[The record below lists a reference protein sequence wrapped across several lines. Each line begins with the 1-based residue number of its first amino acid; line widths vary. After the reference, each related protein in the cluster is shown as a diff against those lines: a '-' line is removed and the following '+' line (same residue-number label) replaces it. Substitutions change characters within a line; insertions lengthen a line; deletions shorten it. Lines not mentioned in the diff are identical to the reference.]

1 MFLEILQNSQ
11 EKTCARVSFFNK
23 VVGLRVATLLKKRL
37 WHSCFPLNFTKFLRT
52 PFLTENTFSCRITT
66 VAAPVL
72 LKSHIVQDIVSR
84 IKLPIISQFQVART
98 IVVVLNFT
106 KSMILVS

>member
-1 MFLEILQNSQ
+1 M
-11 EKTCARVSFFNK
+11 
-23 VVGLRVATLLKKRL
+23 
-37 WHSCFPLNFTKFLRT
+37 
-52 PFLTENTFSCRITT
+52 
-66 VAAPVL
+66 AAPVL

-84 IKLPIISQFQVART
+84 INLPIISQFQVART

>member
-1 MFLEILQNSQ
+1 MAQLF
-11 EKTCARVSFFNK
+11 SFEFYK
-23 VVGLRVATLLKKRL
+23 I
-37 WHSCFPLNFTKFLRT
+37 S
-52 PFLTENTFSCRITT
+52 FLTENTFSCRITT

-84 IKLPIISQFQVART
+84 IKLPIISQFPVART
-98 IVVVLNFT
+98 IVVVLNLT